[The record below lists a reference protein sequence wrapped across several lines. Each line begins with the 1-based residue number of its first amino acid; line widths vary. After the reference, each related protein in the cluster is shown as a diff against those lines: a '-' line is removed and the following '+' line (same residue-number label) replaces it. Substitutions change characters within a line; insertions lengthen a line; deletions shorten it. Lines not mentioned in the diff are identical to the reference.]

1 MPLTEDRNTAHKGTE
16 VIVLGMAAGQKV
28 FAGGMSAVNAGGFV
42 QPAADAA
49 GLKVVG
55 RAEEQVDNT
64 DGGNGDQDVE
74 LRRKKAFI
82 FKNSA
87 ANAVTEA
94 HILTDIYVED
104 DETVSSSG
112 GVNNI
117 VAGKCLGI
125 VTAGVL
131 VEIG

>member
-16 VIVLGMAAGQKV
+16 ILVLGMGANQKV
-28 FAGGMSAVNAGGFV
+28 YAGGMAAANAAGFI
-42 QPAADAA
+42 QAAADAA

-55 RAEEQVDNT
+55 MSEEQVDNT
-64 DGGNGDQDVE
+64 GGANGDKDVQ

-87 ANAVTEA
+87 TNAVTEA
-94 HILTDIYVED
+94 HIATDIYVED
-104 DETVSSSG
+104 DETVSSYG
-112 GVNNI
+112 GVNSI
-117 VAGKCLGI
+117 VAGKCVGI